1 MAQYRCYFIGSGG
14 QLVGA
19 ETIVSEN
26 DRDAV
31 AKADRLHAGK
41 AFAAG
46 YELRLGEREVAREE
60 TKVS

>member
-19 ETIVSEN
+19 ETIVSES

-31 AKADRLHAGK
+31 AKADRLYAGK
-41 AFAAG
+41 AFASG